1 MPLVLVAALV
11 ASLVLHGMLL
21 FLPELHLGDW
31 QKSPE
36 PQLLQAR
43 LRPVSLPAPP
53 AAAQAPAAAVKP
65 QPAAQPPAPRRE
77 PPQPVPA
84 TSAPLATPAPV
95 PPPLAAPT
103 QAPIRETPPAPPRWT
118 LGPPDELEAGTPR
131 EGGGGEIF
139 PPIGELRYQVYRG
152 ERGLMVGEARQR
164 WEMEEGHYRLW
175 SLIETTGLAALFRPV
190 RVEME
195 SLGRL
200 GPGGLRPEQFRVRRN
215 SGSDGEG
222 ADFDWEA
229 GQVRIGGQSPEPL
242 GPGSQDLLSL
252 HYHLAYLPE
261 LEGGVAFPVA
271 TGRKYERYEFDALGE
286 EQLELPAG
294 SFRTLHLQSLGSS
307 RTELWLALDQ
317 LLLPVKIR
325 HTDKKGEIFEQVL
338 TQMILGPST
347 AP

>member
-43 LRPVSLPAPP
+43 LRPAPVPVPP
-53 AAAQAPAAAVKP
+53 AAASPPAAQP
-65 QPAAQPPAPRRE
+65 QPRPAAQPPAPRRE
-77 PPQPVPA
+77 PPRPVPV
-84 TSAPLATPAPV
+84 TPA
-95 PPPLAAPT
+95 PLAAPVSVPPSPAVPT
-103 QAPIRETPPAPPRWT
+103 PAPIRETPPAPPRWT

-131 EGGGGEIF
+131 EAVAGEVF
-139 PPIGELRYQVYRG
+139 PPAGELRYQVYRG

-164 WEMEEGHYRLW
+164 WEMGDGRYHLW
-175 SLIETTGLAALFRPV
+175 SVIETTGLAALFRPV

-195 SLGRL
+195 SHGNV
-200 GPGGLRPEQFRVRRN
+200 GPDGLRPEQFLVRRN
-215 SGSDGEG
+215 GGGGEG

-229 GQVRIGGQSPEPL
+229 GQVRIGDRSPEPL
-242 GPGSQDLLSL
+242 GPGSQDLLSF
-252 HYHLAYLPE
+252 HYQLAYLPD
-261 LEGGVAFPVA
+261 LEGGAAFPVA

-338 TQMILGPST
+338 TQMILGPSP

>member
-43 LRPVSLPAPP
+43 LRPAPVPVPP

-65 QPAAQPPAPRRE
+65 QPAAQPPAARRAPPR
-77 PPQPVPA
+77 PVPV
-84 TSAPLATPAPV
+84 TPA
-95 PPPLAAPT
+95 PLAAPASVPPSPAVPT
-103 QAPIRETPPAPPRWT
+103 PAPIRETPPAPPRWT

-131 EGGGGEIF
+131 EAAAGEVF
-139 PPIGELRYQVYRG
+139 PPAGELRYQVYRG

-164 WEMEEGHYRLW
+164 WEMGDGRYHLW
-175 SLIETTGLAALFRPV
+175 SVIETTGLAALFRPV

-195 SLGRL
+195 SHGNV
-200 GPGGLRPEQFRVRRN
+200 GPDGLRPEQFLVRRN
-215 SGSDGEG
+215 GGGGEG

-229 GQVRIGGQSPEPL
+229 GQVRIGDRSPEPL
-242 GPGSQDLLSL
+242 GPGSQDLLSF
-252 HYHLAYLPE
+252 HYQLAYLPD
-261 LEGGVAFPVA
+261 LEGGAAFPVA

-338 TQMILGPST
+338 TQMILGPSP